1 MLTEKIE
8 LQMEKG
14 NYTCVCMY
22 VLITSDSCDIYLHN
36 SIHVG
41 DIKNVKNEICID
53 HYNYFSQDLINF
65 ITMNVTLPLFS
76 KLHLAQGENRNFI
89 HISVIYL
96 FHVTCIYLLQ
106 SQGKRM
112 QKGSKDVWADFK
124 EKVSFSAEIQK
135 YMFKQ

>member
-1 MLTEKIE
+1 
-8 LQMEKG
+8 MEKG

-22 VLITSDSCDIYLHN
+22 VLITSDSCDIHLHN

-41 DIKNVKNEICID
+41 DIKNVKNKICID

-89 HISVIYL
+89 HISVIYFML
-96 FHVTCIYLLQ
+96 HVFIYYSLRVNECRKEVKMCGLTLK
-106 SQGKRM
+106 KR
-112 QKGSKDVWADFK
+112 
-124 EKVSFSAEIQK
+124 
-135 YMFKQ
+135 

>member
-1 MLTEKIE
+1 
-8 LQMEKG
+8 
-14 NYTCVCMY
+14 MY
-22 VLITSDSCDIYLHN
+22 VLITSDSCDIHLHN

-41 DIKNVKNEICID
+41 DIKNVKNKICID
-53 HYNYFSQDLINF
+53 HYNYFSQDLMNF

-76 KLHLAQGENRNFI
+76 KLHLAQGENRTFI

-135 YMFKQ
+135 YMFKE

>member
-1 MLTEKIE
+1 MK
-8 LQMEKG
+8 KG

-22 VLITSDSCDIYLHN
+22 VLITSDSCDILHN

-65 ITMNVTLPLFS
+65 ITMN
-76 KLHLAQGENRNFI
+76 
-89 HISVIYL
+89 
-96 FHVTCIYLLQ
+96 VTCIYLLQ

>member
-1 MLTEKIE
+1 MK
-8 LQMEKG
+8 KG

-76 KLHLAQGENRNFI
+76 KLHLAQGENRNSI

-96 FHVTCIYLLQ
+96 FHVICIYLLQ

>member
-1 MLTEKIE
+1 M
-8 LQMEKG
+8 
-14 NYTCVCMY
+14 
-22 VLITSDSCDIYLHN
+22 
-36 SIHVG
+36 G
-41 DIKNVKNEICID
+41 DIKNVKNKICID
-53 HYNYFSQDLINF
+53 HYNYFSQDLMNF